1 MSKIFE
7 YTNDVSLN
15 RSARI
20 RRSISNSGYARQERG
35 SPTFY
40 SMEVNLPLLTKAKY
54 DEVEAELLG
63 LEDGID
69 FKTTSIPSIIN
80 LTFANGSIT
89 AQTGLTITVVNAN
102 TSGVDVQLANVD
114 LSSNVKA
121 GDFIQFNSSTKV
133 YQIKEDATATA
144 GNLLTFK
151 LMTGAINPIVS
162 GNTFT
167 YGNAVQFK
175 MLLNG
180 RPPVTIVPGPGF
192 NYYQYGSFNFQE
204 IL

>member
-7 YTNDVSLN
+7 YTNDISLN

-40 SMEVNLPLLTKAKY
+40 SMQVNLPLLTKLQY

-63 LEDGID
+63 LQDGID
-69 FKTTSIPSIIN
+69 FKTTSLPSNIN
-80 LTFANGSIT
+80 LTFSNGNIT
-89 AQTGLTITVVNAN
+89 AQSGLTITVDDAN
-102 TSGVDVQLANVD
+102 TSGVDVKLTNVAN
-114 LSSNVKA
+114 SSTVKA
-121 GDFIQFNSSTKV
+121 GDFIQFSSSTKV
-133 YQIKEDATATA
+133 YQIKSNATASS
-144 GNLLTFK
+144 NILTFK
-151 LMTGAINPIVS
+151 LMTGAINSIVS
-162 GNTFT
+162 PNTFT
-167 YGNAVQFK
+167 YGNGVQFK

-180 RPPVTIVPGPGF
+180 RPTVTVVPGPGY
-192 NYYQYGSFNFQE
+192 NYYAYGTFNFQE

>member
-102 TSGVDVQLANVD
+102 TSGVNVQLANVD

-192 NYYQYGSFNFQE
+192 NYYQYESFNFQE

>member
-40 SMEVNLPLLTKAKY
+40 SMQLNLPLLTKAKY

-63 LEDGID
+63 LQDGID

-89 AQTGLTITVVNAN
+89 AQSGLTITVVNAN
-102 TSGVDVQLANVD
+102 TSGVNVQLANVD
-114 LSSNVKA
+114 NSSNVKA
-121 GDFIQFNSSTKV
+121 GDFIQFSSGTKV
-133 YQIKEDATATA
+133 YQIKEDANASS
-144 GNLLTFK
+144 NIITFK
-151 LMTGAINPIVS
+151 LMTGAINPIVA

-167 YGNAVQFK
+167 LGSGVQFK

-192 NYYQYGSFNFQE
+192 NYYQYETFNFQE

>member
-7 YTNDVSLN
+7 YTNDISLN

-40 SMEVNLPLLTKAKY
+40 SMEVNLPLLTKLQY

-63 LEDGID
+63 LQDGID
-69 FKTTSIPSIIN
+69 FKTTSLPSNIN
-80 LTFANGSIT
+80 LTFSNGNIT
-89 AQTGLTITVVNAN
+89 AQSGLTITVDNAN
-102 TSGVDVQLANVD
+102 TSGVDVKLTNVD
-114 LSSNVKA
+114 NSSTVKA
-121 GDFIQFNSSTKV
+121 GDFIQFSSSTKV
-133 YQIKEDATATA
+133 YQIKSNATASS
-144 GNLLTFK
+144 NILTFK

-162 GNTFT
+162 PNTFT
-167 YGNAVQFK
+167 YGNGVQFK

-180 RPPVTIVPGPGF
+180 RPTVTVVPGPGY
-192 NYYQYGSFNFQE
+192 NYYAYGTFNFQE

>member
-7 YTNDVSLN
+7 YTNSVSLN
-15 RSARI
+15 RASRV
-20 RRSISNSGYARQERG
+20 RRSISNSGYARIERG

-63 LEDGID
+63 ITDGID
-69 FKTTSIPSIIN
+69 FKTTDLPSTIN
-80 LTFANGSIT
+80 LTFANGIIT
-89 AQTGLTITVVNAN
+89 PQSGLTITVVDAN
-102 TSGVDVQLANVD
+102 TSGEDVQLANVNN
-114 LSSNVKA
+114 SSTVKA
-121 GDFIQFNSSTKV
+121 GDFIQFSSSSKV
-133 YQIKEDATATA
+133 YQIKADANASS
-144 GNLLTFK
+144 NLLTFK

-167 YGNAVQFK
+167 YGNGVQFK

-180 RPPVTIVPGPGF
+180 RPNVTVVPGPGF
-192 NYYQYGSFNFQE
+192 NYYAYDTFNFQE

>member
-7 YTNDVSLN
+7 YTNSVSLN
-15 RSARI
+15 RASRV
-20 RRSISNSGYARQERG
+20 RRSISNSGYARIERG

-63 LEDGID
+63 ITDGID
-69 FKTTSIPSIIN
+69 FKTTDLPSTIN
-80 LTFANGSIT
+80 LTFANGTIT
-89 AQTGLTITVVNAN
+89 PQSGLTITVVDAN
-102 TSGVDVQLANVD
+102 TSGEDVQLANVD
-114 LSSNVKA
+114 NSSTVKA
-121 GDFIQFNSSTKV
+121 GDFIQFSSSSKV
-133 YQIKEDATATA
+133 YQIKADANASS
-144 GNLLTFK
+144 NLLTFK

-167 YGNAVQFK
+167 YGNGVQFK

-180 RPPVTIVPGPGF
+180 RPNVTVVPGPGF
-192 NYYQYGSFNFQE
+192 NYYAYDTFNFQE

>member
-7 YTNDVSLN
+7 YTNSVSLN
-15 RSARI
+15 RASRV
-20 RRSISNSGYARQERG
+20 RRSISNSGYARIERG

-40 SMEVNLPLLTKAKY
+40 SIEVNLPLLTKAKY

-63 LEDGID
+63 ITDGID
-69 FKTTSIPSIIN
+69 FKTTDLPSTIN
-80 LTFANGSIT
+80 LTFANGTIT
-89 AQTGLTITVVNAN
+89 PQSGLTITVVDAN
-102 TSGVDVQLANVD
+102 TSGEDVQLANVD
-114 LSSNVKA
+114 NSSTVKA
-121 GDFIQFNSSTKV
+121 GDFIQFSSSSKV
-133 YQIKEDATATA
+133 YQIKADANASS
-144 GNLLTFK
+144 NLLTFK

-167 YGNAVQFK
+167 YGNGVQFK

-180 RPPVTIVPGPGF
+180 RPNVTVVPGPGF
-192 NYYQYGSFNFQE
+192 NYYAYDTFNFQE

>member
-7 YTNDVSLN
+7 YTNSVSLN
-15 RSARI
+15 RAARV
-20 RRSISNSGYARQERG
+20 RRSISNSGYARIERG

-40 SMEVNLPLLTKAKY
+40 SMEVSLPLLTKSKY

-63 LEDGID
+63 ITDGID
-69 FKTTSIPSIIN
+69 FKTTDLPSTIN
-80 LTFANGSIT
+80 LTFANGSIV
-89 AQTGLTITVVNAN
+89 AQSGLSIDIVNAN
-102 TSGVDVQLANVD
+102 TSGEDVQLANVD
-114 LSSNVKA
+114 NSSNIKA
-121 GDFIQFNSSTKV
+121 GDFIQFSSSTKV
-133 YQIKEDATATA
+133 YQIKADANASS
-144 GNLLTFK
+144 NLLTFK

-167 YGNAVQFK
+167 YGNGVQFK

-180 RPPVTIVPGPGF
+180 RPNVTVVPGPGY
-192 NYYQYGSFNFQE
+192 NYYAYDSFNFQE

>member
-40 SMEVNLPLLTKAKY
+40 SMQVNLPLLTKAKY

-63 LEDGID
+63 LQDGID

-80 LTFANGSIT
+80 LTFGKGSIT
-89 AQTGLTITVVNAN
+89 AQSGLTITVVNAN
-102 TSGVDVQLANVD
+102 TSGVDVQLANVAN
-114 LSSNVKA
+114 SSNVKA
-121 GDFIQFNSSTKV
+121 GDFIQFSSSTKV
-133 YQIKEDATATA
+133 YQIKADASASS
-144 GNLLTFK
+144 NIITFK
-151 LMTGAINPIVS
+151 LMTGAINPITA

-192 NYYQYGSFNFQE
+192 NYYQYGTFNFQE

>member
-7 YTNDVSLN
+7 YTNSVSLN
-15 RSARI
+15 RAARV
-20 RRSISNSGYARQERG
+20 RRSISNSGYARIERG

-40 SMEVNLPLLTKAKY
+40 SMEVSLPLLTKSKY

-63 LEDGID
+63 ITDGID
-69 FKTTSIPSIIN
+69 FKTTDLPSTIN
-80 LTFANGSIT
+80 LTFANGSII
-89 AQTGLTITVVNAN
+89 AQSGLSIDIVNAN
-102 TSGVDVQLANVD
+102 TSGEDVQLANVD
-114 LSSNVKA
+114 NSSNVKA
-121 GDFIQFNSSTKV
+121 GDFIQFSSSTKV
-133 YQIKEDATATA
+133 YQIKADANASS
-144 GNLLTFK
+144 NLLTFK

-167 YGNAVQFK
+167 YGNGVQFK

-180 RPPVTIVPGPGF
+180 RPNVTVVPGPGY
-192 NYYQYGSFNFQE
+192 NYYAYDSFNFQE

>member
-7 YTNDVSLN
+7 YTNSVSLN
-15 RSARI
+15 RASRV
-20 RRSISNSGYARQERG
+20 RRSISNSGYARIERG

-63 LEDGID
+63 ITDGID
-69 FKTTSIPSIIN
+69 FKTTDLPSTIN
-80 LTFANGSIT
+80 LTFANGTIT
-89 AQTGLTITVVNAN
+89 PQSGLTITVVDAN
-102 TSGVDVQLANVD
+102 TSGEDVQLANVD
-114 LSSNVKA
+114 NSSTVKA
-121 GDFIQFNSSTKV
+121 GDFIQFSSSSKV
-133 YQIKEDATATA
+133 YQIKADANASN
-144 GNLLTFK
+144 NLLTFK

-167 YGNAVQFK
+167 YGNGVQFK

-180 RPPVTIVPGPGF
+180 RPNVTVVPGPGF
-192 NYYQYGSFNFQE
+192 NYYAYDTFNFQE

>member
-89 AQTGLTITVVNAN
+89 AQSGLTITVVDAN
-102 TSGVDVQLANVD
+102 TSGVDVQLANVN

-121 GDFIQFNSSTKV
+121 GDFIQFSSSTKV
-133 YQIKEDATATA
+133 YQIKSDATASS
-144 GNLLTFK
+144 NILT
-151 LMTGAINPIVS
+151 
-162 GNTFT
+162 
-167 YGNAVQFK
+167 VQFK

>member
-15 RSARI
+15 RSARV

-40 SMEVNLPLLTKAKY
+40 SMQLSLPLLTKTKY

-89 AQTGLTITVVNAN
+89 AQSGLTITVVNAN
-102 TSGVDVQLANVD
+102 TNGVDVQLANVD
-114 LSSNVKA
+114 NSSNVKA
-121 GDFIQFNSSTKV
+121 GDFIQFSSSTKV
-133 YQIKEDATATA
+133 YQIKADATASS
-144 GNLLTFK
+144 NIISFK
-151 LMTGAINPIVS
+151 LMTGAINPIVA

-167 YGNAVQFK
+167 YGNGVQFK
-175 MLLNG
+175 MMLNG
-180 RPPVTIVPGPGF
+180 RPNVSVVPGPGF
-192 NYYQYGSFNFQE
+192 NYYAYGTFNFQE

>member
-7 YTNDVSLN
+7 YTNDISLN
-15 RSARI
+15 RTARV

-40 SMEVNLPLLTKAKY
+40 SMEVNLPLLTKTKY
-54 DEVEAELLG
+54 DEVESELLG
-63 LEDGID
+63 LIDGID
-69 FKTTSIPSIIN
+69 FKTTSLPSNIN
-80 LTFANGSIT
+80 LTFANGSII
-89 AQTGLTITVVNAN
+89 AQSGLTITVVDAN

-114 LSSNVKA
+114 NSSNVKA
-121 GDFIQFNSSTKV
+121 GDFIQFSSSTKV

-162 GNTFT
+162 LNTFT
-167 YGNAVQFK
+167 YGNGVQFK
-175 MLLNG
+175 LLLNG
-180 RPPVTIVPGPGF
+180 RPNVTVVPGPGY
-192 NYYQYGSFNFQE
+192 NYYAYGSFEFQE
-204 IL
+204 VL

>member
-15 RSARI
+15 RLARI

-40 SMEVNLPLLTKAKY
+40 SMELNLPLLTKTKY

-89 AQTGLTITVVNAN
+89 AQSGLTITVVNAN
-102 TSGVDVQLANVD
+102 TSGVNVQLANVAN
-114 LSSNVKA
+114 SSNVKA
-121 GDFIQFNSSTKV
+121 GDFIQFSSSTKV
-133 YQIKEDATATA
+133 YQIKEDANASS
-144 GNLLTFK
+144 NIITFK
-151 LMTGAINPIVS
+151 LMTGAINVIAA
-162 GNTFT
+162 GDTFT

-180 RPPVTIVPGPGF
+180 RPPVTVVPGPGF
-192 NYYQYGSFNFQE
+192 NYYQYGTFNFQE
-204 IL
+204 VL

>member
-15 RSARI
+15 RSARV

-40 SMEVNLPLLTKAKY
+40 SMQLSLPLLTKTKY

-89 AQTGLTITVVNAN
+89 AQSGLTITVVNAN
-102 TSGVDVQLANVD
+102 TNGVDVQLANVD
-114 LSSNVKA
+114 NSSNVKA
-121 GDFIQFNSSTKV
+121 GDFIQFSSSTKV
-133 YQIKEDATATA
+133 YQIKADATASS
-144 GNLLTFK
+144 NLLTFK
-151 LMTGAINPIVS
+151 LMTGAINPIVA

-167 YGNAVQFK
+167 LGNGVQFK
-175 MLLNG
+175 MMLNG
-180 RPPVTIVPGPGF
+180 RPNVNVVPGPGF
-192 NYYQYGSFNFQE
+192 NYYQYGPFNFQE

>member
-7 YTNDVSLN
+7 YTNDISLN
-15 RSARI
+15 RTARI

-40 SMEVNLPLLTKAKY
+40 SMEVNLPLLTKTKY
-54 DEVEAELLG
+54 DEVESELLG
-63 LEDGID
+63 LIDGID
-69 FKTTSIPSIIN
+69 FKTTSLPSNIN
-80 LTFANGSIT
+80 LTFANGSII
-89 AQTGLTITVVNAN
+89 AQSGLTITVVDAN

-121 GDFIQFNSSTKV
+121 GDFIQFSSSTKV

-175 MLLNG
+175 LLLNG
-180 RPPVTIVPGPGF
+180 RPNVTVVPGPGY
-192 NYYQYGSFNFQE
+192 NYYAYGSFEFQE
-204 IL
+204 VL

>member
-7 YTNDVSLN
+7 YTNDISLN
-15 RSARI
+15 RTARV

-40 SMEVNLPLLTKAKY
+40 SMEVNLPLLTKTKY
-54 DEVEAELLG
+54 DEVESELLG
-63 LEDGID
+63 LIDGID
-69 FKTTSIPSIIN
+69 FKTTSLPSNIN
-80 LTFANGSIT
+80 LTFANGSII
-89 AQTGLTITVVNAN
+89 AQSGLTITVVDAN

-114 LSSNVKA
+114 SSNVKA
-121 GDFIQFNSSTKV
+121 GDFIQFSSSTKV

-162 GNTFT
+162 PNTFT
-167 YGNAVQFK
+167 YGNGVQFK
-175 MLLNG
+175 LLLNG
-180 RPPVTIVPGPGF
+180 RPNVTVVPGPGY
-192 NYYQYGSFNFQE
+192 NYYAYGSFEFQE
-204 IL
+204 VL

>member
-7 YTNDVSLN
+7 YTNSVSLN
-15 RSARI
+15 RASRV
-20 RRSISNSGYARQERG
+20 RRSISNSGYARIERG

-63 LEDGID
+63 ITDGID
-69 FKTTSIPSIIN
+69 FKTTDLPSTIN
-80 LTFANGSIT
+80 LTFANGTIT
-89 AQTGLTITVVNAN
+89 PQSGLTITVVDAN
-102 TSGVDVQLANVD
+102 TSGEDVQLANVNN
-114 LSSNVKA
+114 SSTVKA
-121 GDFIQFNSSTKV
+121 GDFIQFSSSSKV
-133 YQIKEDATATA
+133 YQIKADANASS
-144 GNLLTFK
+144 NLLTFK

-167 YGNAVQFK
+167 YGNGVQFK

-180 RPPVTIVPGPGF
+180 RPNVTVVPGPGF
-192 NYYQYGSFNFQE
+192 NYYAYDTFNFQE

>member
-7 YTNDVSLN
+7 YTNDISLN

-40 SMEVNLPLLTKAKY
+40 SMQVNLPLLTKLQY

-63 LEDGID
+63 LQDGID
-69 FKTTSIPSIIN
+69 FKTTSLPSNIN
-80 LTFANGSIT
+80 LTFSNGNIT
-89 AQTGLTITVVNAN
+89 AQSGLTITVDNAN
-102 TSGVDVQLANVD
+102 TSGVDVKLTNVD
-114 LSSNVKA
+114 NSSTVKA
-121 GDFIQFNSSTKV
+121 GDFIQFSSSTKV
-133 YQIKEDATATA
+133 YQIKSNATASS
-144 GNLLTFK
+144 NILTFK
-151 LMTGAINPIVS
+151 LMTGAINSIVS
-162 GNTFT
+162 PNTFT
-167 YGNAVQFK
+167 YGNGVQFK

-180 RPPVTIVPGPGF
+180 RPTVTVVPGPGY
-192 NYYQYGSFNFQE
+192 NYYAYGTFNFQE

>member
-7 YTNDVSLN
+7 YTNSVSLN
-15 RSARI
+15 RASRV
-20 RRSISNSGYARQERG
+20 RRSISNSGYARIERG

-63 LEDGID
+63 ITDGID
-69 FKTTSIPSIIN
+69 FKTTDLPSTIN
-80 LTFANGSIT
+80 LTFANGTIT
-89 AQTGLTITVVNAN
+89 PQSGLTITVVDAN
-102 TSGVDVQLANVD
+102 TSGEDVQLANVD
-114 LSSNVKA
+114 NSSTVKA
-121 GDFIQFNSSTKV
+121 GDFIQFSSSSKV
-133 YQIKEDATATA
+133 YQIKADANAA
-144 GNLLTFK
+144 SNLLTFK

-167 YGNAVQFK
+167 YGNGVQFK

-180 RPPVTIVPGPGF
+180 RPNVTVVPGPGF
-192 NYYQYGSFNFQE
+192 NYYAYDTFNFQE

>member
-7 YTNDVSLN
+7 YTNSVSLN
-15 RSARI
+15 RASRV
-20 RRSISNSGYARQERG
+20 RRSISNSGYARIERG

-63 LEDGID
+63 ITDGID
-69 FKTTSIPSIIN
+69 FKTTDLPSTIN
-80 LTFANGSIT
+80 LTFANGTIT
-89 AQTGLTITVVNAN
+89 PQSGLTITVVDAN
-102 TSGVDVQLANVD
+102 TSGEDVQLANVD
-114 LSSNVKA
+114 NSSTVKA
-121 GDFIQFNSSTKV
+121 GDFIQFSSSSKV
-133 YQIKEDATATA
+133 YQIKADANASS
-144 GNLLTFK
+144 NLLTFK
-151 LMTGAINPIVS
+151 LMTGAINPIIS

-167 YGNAVQFK
+167 YGNGVQFK

-180 RPPVTIVPGPGF
+180 RPNVTVVPGPGY
-192 NYYQYGSFNFQE
+192 NYYAYDSFNFQE